1 VRGVDSMEIVPAI
14 LAENF
19 DDCVKMLRQAESF
32 TNYVQIDVMDGMFV
46 PSKSFSLENINR
58 VDTSIFFE
66 VHLMVKDPLS
76 LMAHIHH
83 PQLKKVIFHVESDG
97 NPLDFIKQMKERELM
112 AGMAINPGTPIDR
125 FKKVSEHLDTLLFL
139 TVDPGAYGSPFK
151 HEVLGKIEEVK
162 KIFPNKVISVD
173 GGISLDNLKLFVDLA
188 VDYVCVGS
196 RIFLKGDPKENYL
209 KFVNKVK
216 ELRSDRSI

>member
-1 VRGVDSMEIVPAI
+1 MEIVPAI

-19 DDCVKMLRQAESF
+19 DNCVKMLREAESF
-32 TNYVQIDVMDGMFV
+32 TNYVQIDVMDGLFV
-46 PSKSFSLENINR
+46 PSKSFPLEDIHR
-58 VDTSIFFE
+58 VDTSISFE

-83 PQLKKVIFHVESDG
+83 PQLKKAIFHVESDG
-97 NPLDFIKQMKERELM
+97 SPMDFMTQMKERELM
-112 AGMAINPGTPIDR
+112 AGLAINPETPIDT

-151 HEVLGKIEEVK
+151 HEVLRKIQEVR

-173 GGISLDNLKLFVDLA
+173 GGVSLDNLKLFVDLA

>member
-1 VRGVDSMEIVPAI
+1 
-14 LAENF
+14 
-19 DDCVKMLRQAESF
+19 
-32 TNYVQIDVMDGMFV
+32 
-46 PSKSFSLENINR
+46 
-58 VDTSIFFE
+58 
-66 VHLMVKDPLS
+66 MVKDPLS

-97 NPLDFIKQMKERELM
+97 NPMDFVKQMNERDLL
-112 AGMAINPGTPIDR
+112 AGLAINPGTPVDK
-125 FKKVSEHLDTLLFL
+125 FKKVSEHMDTLLFL

-151 HEVLGKIEEVK
+151 HEVLRNIEEVR

-209 KFVNKVK
+209 TFVNKVK
-216 ELRSDRSI
+216 ALRSERSI